1 MVIAVVDDMVG
12 IYRWNMVS
20 AVEVTDLTIKFD
32 HVTALERVTHTF
44 EPGTATAVMGVNGS
58 GKTTMLECLAGLLKP
73 TSGGIRGMPE
83 NLAYVCQH
91 LPACWMPITAGEVL
105 AMGRYRKRGLLGRLR
120 GEDRAAMHKA
130 GEQLDINHFTER
142 SFGDLSGGQQQRV
155 RIAQALAGEPD
166 LIMLDE
172 PVTGLDIPSQER
184 ILDMIETYSSRG
196 AIVIITTHHL
206 DEARHCDS
214 VMLLANR
221 LVAAGAPGEM
231 LTSERLRETFGDRLL
246 GDHAD
251 HDHAHDII
259 VLDDHG
265 HHGHSHDHYH
275 DHYKAS
281 HSHDHHGTGHDH
293 SHDHDHSHHGH
304 TARAPRTD

>member
-1 MVIAVVDDMVG
+1 MV
-12 IYRWNMVS
+12 N
-20 AVEVTDLTIKFD
+20 AVEVEDLTVRFD
-32 HVTALERVTHTF
+32 DVTALDGVTHTF

-58 GKTTMLECLAGLLKP
+58 GKTTMLECLAGLQKP
-73 TSGGIRGMPE
+73 TSGRISGMSE

-105 AMGRYRKRGLLGRLR
+105 AMGRYGKRGLLGRLR
-120 GEDRAAMHKA
+120 GEDRAAIRYA
-130 GEQLDINHFTER
+130 GEQLDVNQLSSR

-155 RIAQALAGEPD
+155 RIAQVLAGQPEV
-166 LIMLDE
+166 IMLDE

-184 ILDMIETYSSRG
+184 ILDVVEEYSSRG

-214 VMLLANR
+214 VMLMANR
-221 LVAAGAPGEM
+221 MVACGPPDEM
-231 LTSERLRETFGDRLL
+231 LTEERLRETFGSRLL

-251 HDHAHDII
+251 HDHGQEMI

-265 HHGHSHDHYH
+265 HHGHDQGG
-275 DHYKAS
+275 
-281 HSHDHHGTGHDH
+281 HSHGHGHDH
-293 SHDHDHSHHGH
+293 GHRGHGPH
-304 TARAPRTD
+304 AH

>member
-1 MVIAVVDDMVG
+1 MA
-12 IYRWNMVS
+12 S
-20 AVEVTDLTIKFD
+20 AVEVTDLTVRFD
-32 HVTALERVTHTF
+32 EIIALDAVTHTF

-58 GKTTMLECLAGLLKP
+58 GKTTMLECLAGLQKP
-73 TSGGIRGMPE
+73 TSGSISGVSE

-105 AMGRYRKRGLLGRLR
+105 AMGRYGKRGLLGRLR
-120 GEDRAAMHKA
+120 GEDRAAMQNA
-130 GEQLDINHFTER
+130 GAQLDVNQFARR

-155 RIAQALAGEPD
+155 RIAQVLAGEPD
-166 LIMLDE
+166 VLMLDE

-184 ILDMIETYSSRG
+184 ILDVIDVYSSRG

-214 VMLLANR
+214 VMLMANR
-221 LVAAGAPGEM
+221 LIAAGTPDEM
-231 LTSERLRETFGDRLL
+231 LTEERLREAFGERLL
-246 GDHAD
+246 GDHAEHGHEQD
-251 HDHAHDII
+251 FI

-265 HHGHSHDHYH
+265 HHGHRHDPHG
-275 DHYKAS
+275 
-281 HSHDHHGTGHDH
+281 HDHHGTGHTHGH

-304 TARAPRTD
+304 GHEHGHHGHQGHGPHAH